1 MQEGDEV
8 INWDAEQAAKEEEV
22 RTIPSKV
29 KVTIRFGYDKTMK
42 EYCNMNNF
50 TFDEWIER
58 TLTHTQANFRHKS
71 LGTAIE
77 FEV

>member
-42 EYCNMNNF
+42 EYCIKNKI
-50 TFDEWIER
+50 TVEEWIEG
-58 TLTHTQANFRHKS
+58 TFTHTQAHFRHKS
-71 LGTAIE
+71 LGTVME